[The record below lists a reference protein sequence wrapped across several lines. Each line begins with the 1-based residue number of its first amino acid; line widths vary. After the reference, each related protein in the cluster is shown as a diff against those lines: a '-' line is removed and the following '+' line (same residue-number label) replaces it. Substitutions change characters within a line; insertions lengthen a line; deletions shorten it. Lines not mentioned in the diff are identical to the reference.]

1 MKYYLEI
8 QRNDTVFRAPI
19 SQTLFE
25 SLAEGELSEE
35 TFVQVSAQAYKGD
48 EMVTEVRI
56 VGGYV

>member
-1 MKYYLEI
+1 
-8 QRNDTVFRAPI
+8 
-19 SQTLFE
+19 
-25 SLAEGELSEE
+25 LAEGELSEE